1 MGFLFLGFNT
11 ITMFRALLPLLA
23 LTIGFTTHG
32 FSQIDNS
39 SVFGL
44 PFATLAEITAVTGAQ
59 EGSLA
64 YASDTDKVYKYN
76 GTSWEEIANTNN
88 PNVYLGVFI
97 ISATGS
103 QTISGLPFQ
112 PAQIKFVAHANVES
126 LDLNSD
132 NGTNNNDSGIPNSFG
147 TTNGFAR
154 NDSGSIV
161 QQCISIGA
169 HGNSINDIS
178 RFASSSHCIGIR
190 YGNQNGTLLGL
201 TTASLTSFNV
211 DGFTINVDNLTDNVV
226 VLYHAYD

>member
-1 MGFLFLGFNT
+1 MGFLFLGFNS
-11 ITMFRALLPLLA
+11 ITMFRTLFLSLA
-23 LTIGFTTHG
+23 LTICIATTGFT
-32 FSQIDNS
+32 QIDSS

-44 PFATLAEITAVTGAQ
+44 PFATLAEINAVRGAQ

-64 YASDTDKVYKYN
+64 YASDTDKVYKFN

-88 PNVYLGVFI
+88 PTIHLGVFI
-97 ISATGS
+97 ISGTGS

-112 PAQIKFVAHANVES
+112 PTQISFVAHANVET

-132 NGTNNNDSGIPNSFG
+132 NGIRNNERGIANSFG

-190 YGNQNGTLLGL
+190 YGDQNGNLLGL
-201 TTASLTSFNV
+201 TTASLSSFNV
-211 DGFTINVDNLTDNVV
+211 DGFTINVDSVADNIV